1 MEAIRYIFLGEEKAK
16 ENKIILTV
24 PKYLKG
30 HYIKKKH
37 NLAWRSPWTKW
48 KSIKKQNLNIIF
60 FLKEIK
66 LFLRGICCPTDREPP
81 LAWVFS
87 LPRSSWDVQREG
99 IFPKWERERVK
110 WLLNCFP
117 SRKLLSTNYEF
128 QLPTQS
134 KEIRLVGFPDIII
147 RQYG

>member
-1 MEAIRYIFLGEEKAK
+1 MEEIRYIFLGEEKAK

-30 HYIKKKH
+30 RYIKKKH

-48 KSIKKQNLNIIF
+48 KSIKKQNLNINF
-60 FLKEIK
+60 FLKKIK
-66 LFLRGICCPTDREPP
+66 LFLRGICCPTE
-81 LAWVFS
+81 S
-87 LPRSSWDVQREG
+87 LPWPEYFLCPDHPEMYKGKGFS
-99 IFPKWERERVK
+99 PNERERVK

-134 KEIRLVGFPDIII
+134 KEIRLVGFLDIII